1 MNEIINITLCQKSLV
16 HSYTV
21 SDKMRQDFL
30 DTKYI
35 QVVVMIFLQIFMVVC
50 SSPFDLKASIDIN
63 ININSTNNIIGILPN
78 VSSFCLAYILY

>member
-1 MNEIINITLCQKSLV
+1 MNEIINITLCPKSLV

-35 QVVVMIFLQIFMVVC
+35 QVVGMFFLQIGMVVC

-63 ININSTNNIIGILPN
+63 INSTNNIIGILPN
-78 VSSFCLAYILY
+78 VSFFCLAYILY